1 MTKAEK
7 IDKLR
12 NLSQGY
18 ILYSNMTRMPYVECE
33 QGSYYDQAFLYES
46 REDAVEAAKRFFD
59 NGDIVSVVELKL
71 VELSPPK
78 SGEGKKEEQERKML
92 GNQIREHLMR
102 LPLLGLNAVFFKP
115 AGERGEVLE
124 LDNVLPE
131 QVRQEISKENAGLS
145 GLELTGIY
153 FAQYLRREEKDMNRL
168 REYSEEFHANLVCA
182 ELLLPAIPDEEQQG
196 DGKLDLANCRI
207 PTCPIQKVDSEEKAT
222 CLALFT
228 NMDELAAYCRQV
240 AEKVRVVKIPF
251 ANVPELISDSMVG
264 CVINPLSVNIP
275 IRKED
280 IPKLVEALKR

>member
-12 NLSQGY
+12 KMNEGY
-18 ILYSNMTRMPYVECE
+18 ILYSNMTRLPYVECE

-46 REDAVEAAKRFFD
+46 REDAVEAAKRFFE
-59 NGDIVSVVELKL
+59 NGDIVAVVELKIT
-71 VELSPPK
+71 ELIPPK
-78 SGEGKKEEQERKML
+78 GEEEKKEGPKLFR
-92 GNQIREHLMR
+92 NQIREHLMR
-102 LPLLGLNAVFFKP
+102 MPLMGLNAVFFKP
-115 AGERGEVLE
+115 AGEKGEVLE

-131 QVRQEISKENAGLS
+131 QVKQEISKENAGLS

-153 FAQYLRREEKDMNRL
+153 FAQYLRRQEKDMNRL

-182 ELLLPAIPDEEQQG
+182 ELLLPAIPDEEHQG
-196 DGKLDLANCRI
+196 DDKLDLANCMI
-207 PTCPIQKVDSEEKAT
+207 PTCPIQKVDSEEKAS

-240 AEKVRVVKIPF
+240 TEKVRVVKIPF

-264 CVINPLSVNIP
+264 CVINPLSINIP